1 MHCSIPI
8 SMAQN
13 KGELLGYAR
22 SVIPFSSWF
31 WTKLRYLWNCDVC
44 PHWFR
49 QLIRWFL
56 LALICDSSTSICNSK
71 NTKLASLSPKLWKA
85 VGTESQSAMRV
96 RDLHHDRLCL
106 IQKLLYIYIKR
117 QRNLLVRAK
126 DGLRYERKYLYPR
139 SYLIRSG
146 VTDSPRFGDGV
157 RYDH

>member
-71 NTKLASLSPKLWKA
+71 NRKLASLSPKLWKA

-106 IQKLLYIYIKR
+106 IQKLLYIYILR
-117 QRNLLVRAK
+117 GNAAFWSEQRMAYGMSENACTLGRTL
-126 DGLRYERKYLYPR
+126 
-139 SYLIRSG
+139 
-146 VTDSPRFGDGV
+146 FGQG
-157 RYDH
+157 